1 MPSEKLTNILILGG
15 SGFIGQ
21 RLRVDADDKTTIAT
35 YNSNPFKGGIA
46 FDPMQNS
53 LFDYISS
60 KHRFSHA
67 ILLNGDTQPD
77 SCIADPTKS
86 HQTNVLGLKK
96 IVNELIELRIK
107 PVFTSTE
114 FVFDGKDGNY
124 SEADPAR
131 PILLYGAQKLEIEE
145 YLRENCE
152 DYVIFRLAKV
162 FGDGLFDNTLFS
174 EWACKIRAGNEK
186 ILCAQDQAFSPIF
199 IGDVIKALHLAVSQN
214 LSGLFHLS
222 GGKRYTR
229 IECLDMFLS
238 KIKSQNNL
246 SCQIEPCSIN
256 DFNLPEQRPLD
267 VSMVIDKLELS
278 TNYKP
283 SDIENLCQHFVHRWL

>member
-1 MPSEKLTNILILGG
+1 MPSTHEHLNSRRSG
-15 SGFIGQ
+15 S
-21 RLRVDADDKTTIAT
+21 LKTKSNADDKTTIAT

-174 EWACKIRAGNEK
+174 EWACKIRAGSER

-199 IGDVIKALHLAVSQN
+199 IGDVIALHLAVSQN
-214 LSGLFHLS
+214 LSGLFS
-222 GGKRYTR
+222 GKRYTR
-229 IECLDMFLS
+229 IECLDMF
-238 KIKSQNNL
+238 
-246 SCQIEPCSIN
+246 
-256 DFNLPEQRPLD
+256 
-267 VSMVIDKLELS
+267 
-278 TNYKP
+278 
-283 SDIENLCQHFVHRWL
+283 